1 MKSYVRS
8 KRPLS
13 YLGNSDR
20 TKRRKKKIGML
31 DAEKNGNTLDRFFF
45 TEKNI
50 QMNEN
55 NMNSHNDLIEESNA
69 IEINFMEYQKYEDE
83 IEKID
88 ELLSDPPI
96 SSNGYK
102 VRLKALQN
110 YFKLLNQN
118 RGKLDAS
125 NIVAQLLNKGPWF
138 SRCVRSWA
146 KSFMEFGNI
155 PQGQK
160 GKHLVGSLLDDED
173 IQIKISS
180 YLRKEKFNVTV
191 EKFRQFITN
200 DVFPSIGIENLEGI
214 RFISIIID
222 FIIYLTLTLF
232 FYIS

>member
-31 DAEKNGNTLDRFFF
+31 DAEKNGNTLDRFLS

-50 QMNEN
+50 QIN
-55 NMNSHNDLIEESNA
+55 EESNA
-69 IEINFMEYQKYEDE
+69 IENNLMEYQKYEDE

-88 ELLSDPPI
+88 ELLNDLSI
-96 SSNGYK
+96 VSNGHK
-102 VRLKALQN
+102 VKLKALQN

-138 SRCVRSWA
+138 SRCIRSWA

-200 DVFPSIGIENLEGI
+200 DVFPSIGIENQEGI
-214 RFISIIID
+214 RFISIIIN
-222 FIIYLTLTLF
+222 FIMHTMLTF
-232 FYIS
+232 FLYFIVKKLQQIG

>member
-1 MKSYVRS
+1 
-8 KRPLS
+8 
-13 YLGNSDR
+13 
-20 TKRRKKKIGML
+20 ML
-31 DAEKNGNTLDRFFF
+31 DAEKNGNTLDRFLS

-50 QMNEN
+50 QIN
-55 NMNSHNDLIEESNA
+55 EESNA
-69 IEINFMEYQKYEDE
+69 IENNLMEYQKYEDE

-88 ELLSDPPI
+88 ELLNDLSI
-96 SSNGYK
+96 VSNGHK
-102 VRLKALQN
+102 VKLKALQN

-138 SRCVRSWA
+138 SRCIRSWA

-200 DVFPSIGIENLEGI
+200 DVFPSIGIENQEGI
-214 RFISIIID
+214 RFISIIIN
-222 FIIYLTLTLF
+222 FIMHTMLTF
-232 FYIS
+232 FLYFIVKKLQQIG